1 MTRGAGPRGSV
12 EPLAPAG
19 EDSVHQFNTTY
30 QADGT
35 LIQVKCQVS
44 IKRKKDDKATESGV
58 AKAMGRTHE
67 QQKPSKDELR
77 ADNSHTRGLAKSKE

>member
-1 MTRGAGPRGSV
+1 MTSK
-12 EPLAPAG
+12 
-19 EDSVHQFNTTY
+19 Y
-30 QADGT
+30 
-35 LIQVKCQVS
+35 
-44 IKRKKDDKATESGV
+44 KRKKDDKATENGV